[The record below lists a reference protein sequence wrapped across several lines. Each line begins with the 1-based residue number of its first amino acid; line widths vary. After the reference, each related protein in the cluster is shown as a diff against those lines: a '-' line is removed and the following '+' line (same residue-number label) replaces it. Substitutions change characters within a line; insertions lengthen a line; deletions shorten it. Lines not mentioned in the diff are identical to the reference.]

1 MVYDDERV
9 RAMSQAAFGQKYRL
23 EVMCAFDES
32 SDGLLCLSDLA
43 ARIGTVGSNL
53 QKPLASLV
61 ATGLITPLDSG
72 DSKRKFYLR
81 NRSAAWA
88 WAQELVAFADV
99 GSRENV

>member
-1 MVYDDERV
+1 MMDEVERV

-23 EVMCAFDES
+23 EVMCAFSES

-61 ATGLITPLDSG
+61 ATGLISPLESG

-88 WAQELVAFADV
+88 WAKELVTLAEV
-99 GSRENV
+99 GSYEIV